1 MGLEGPR
8 DKKVDTG
15 TREWETCPSCRGNG
29 KSQSETCPRC
39 KGQGKIRPLGR

>member
-8 DKKVDTG
+8 DKKVETG
-15 TREWETCPSCRGNG
+15 TLEWETCPDCRGRG
-29 KSQSETCPRC
+29 QAQGRPCPRC